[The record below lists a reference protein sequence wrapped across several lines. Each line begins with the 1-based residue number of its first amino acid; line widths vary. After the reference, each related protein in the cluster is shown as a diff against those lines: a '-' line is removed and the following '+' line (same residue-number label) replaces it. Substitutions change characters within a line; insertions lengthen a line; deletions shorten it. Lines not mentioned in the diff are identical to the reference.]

1 MERRT
6 FLKWVTHGLGALFAT
21 ILGLPAL
28 AFLIDARRRPARAGQ
43 FKTVARLDELVE
55 GVPQQVVIHEV
66 RRDAWTLHPNDV
78 IGRVWLIRRDKE
90 NVDAFT
96 TICPHLGCSVNF
108 VEKDKLFICPC
119 HGGTFE
125 LAGQRLEKAGLVKCL
140 FHSVS
145 DGFWLADSRPA
156 SFRLAGHGR
165 ALGRAHASSR
175 DRRGALAAAGGEL
188 VAGIGS
194 IGMRAR
200 VKSDRIFAALG
211 PKRLLG
217 HASRHEHRRQFA
229 ASWTRPAKNHRR
241 RAGLRPSHADTL
253 LCPARRHHATLGH
266 RAHYRSPDSFPPPRR
281 YV

>member
-43 FKTVARLDELVE
+43 FKTVALLDELVE

-125 LAGQRLEKAGLVKCL
+125 LAGQRLEKAGFVNPAPRGMDRLECRRDLVDPQL
-140 FHSVS
+140 
-145 DGFWLADSRPA
+145 
-156 SFRLAGHGR
+156 
-165 ALGRAHASSR
+165 
-175 DRRGALAAAGGEL
+175 
-188 VAGIGS
+188 IQ
-194 IGMRAR
+194 
-200 VKSDRIFAALG
+200 VKYENFIQGQPTAI
-211 PKRLLG
+211 PKG
-217 HASRHEHRRQFA
+217 
-229 ASWTRPAKNHRR
+229 
-241 RAGLRPSHADTL
+241 
-253 LCPARRHHATLGH
+253 
-266 RAHYRSPDSFPPPRR
+266 
-281 YV
+281 